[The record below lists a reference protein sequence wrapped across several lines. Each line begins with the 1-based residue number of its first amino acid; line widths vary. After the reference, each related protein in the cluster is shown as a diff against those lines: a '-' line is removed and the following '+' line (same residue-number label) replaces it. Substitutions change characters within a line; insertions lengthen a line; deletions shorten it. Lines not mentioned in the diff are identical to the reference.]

1 MNGDFNLR
9 STFTPSGDQPNAIKK
24 LIAGVKN
31 HRIQTLIGATGS
43 GKTFTIA
50 NVINNVSKNTLI
62 ISHNKTL
69 AAQLY
74 AEFKQF
80 FPHDNV
86 GYFVSYYDYYQP
98 ESYISQTDTYIEKNT
113 KINAEIEK
121 MRVNATTMLLSG
133 KPTIII
139 ATVSCIY
146 SIGSPVEWINT
157 SISIHV
163 NQKISM
169 FRIAT
174 RLIAA
179 MYEKI
184 NNGSKS
190 GCFCIKSNA
199 VHVMPSY
206 QNKVITISFDENKIK
221 SISISDI
228 DLTRK
233 KELEKIKIFPAKHH
247 IFNEGI
253 ERVITSIKQ
262 ELKSRLSELDEIAK
276 ERLETRINY
285 DLEMLQEMGYCRGI
299 ENYSRHFDNR
309 DIGEKPSCLLDFFFN
324 DYLLII
330 DESHVTIPQ
339 LHGMYNG
346 DHARKKMLVE
356 YGFRLPSAYDN
367 RPLKFNEFEKYMND
381 VIFLSAT
388 PSKYE
393 LQKSSNIVEQ
403 IIRPTGLLD
412 PIVHVKPTKNQMD
425 DIILE
430 INKRILLKQRVLIT
444 TLTKRMA
451 EDLTEY
457 ILNRNVSA
465 KYIHSEII
473 NMERT
478 KIIKE
483 LRNGEIDVLIGINL
497 LREGLDIPE
506 VSLVIILDADKEGF
520 LRNSTS
526 LIQTFG
532 RASRNNNSMVIMYSD
547 TITTSMKNA
556 MKETNRRR
564 KKQMAHNKKMGVIPK
579 TIIKPIS
586 NEINRQII
594 NMNRLNSL
602 NIKMKN
608 ASDNLNFEEAMKYRN
623 IIHSLKNKI
632 KPNS

>member
-1 MNGDFNLR
+1 MNDNFDLR
-9 STFTPSGDQPNAIKK
+9 STFVPAGDQPHAIKK
-24 LIAGVKN
+24 LIDGVKKN
-31 HRIQTLIGATGS
+31 KVQTLVGVTGS
-43 GKTFTIA
+43 GKTFTVA
-50 NVINNVSKNTLI
+50 NVINSMTKNTLI

-69 AAQLY
+69 ASQLY

-80 FPHDNV
+80 FPQNNV

-121 MRVNATTMLLSG
+121 MRLDATTMLLSG

-146 SIGSPVEWINT
+146 SIGSPNEWRDRT
-157 SISIHV
+157 VSIHV

-169 FRIAT
+169 FVIIT
-174 RLIAA
+174 QLIDA
-179 MYEKI
+179 MYEKTKKRF
-184 NNGSKS
+184 KS
-190 GCFCIKSNA
+190 GCFCIEKNS
-199 VHVMPSY
+199 VHIMSAY
-206 QNKVITISFDENKIK
+206 QNEIITISFDHDKVKNIYISNLTLTKKKKI
-221 SISISDI
+221 
-228 DLTRK
+228 
-233 KELEKIKIFPAKHH
+233 EQIKIFPAKHY
-247 IFNEGI
+247 IFNEEI
-253 ERVITSIKQ
+253 VKRVIKSIKN
-262 ELKSRLSELDEIAK
+262 ELKLRLIELGEIEK
-276 ERLETRINY
+276 ERLETRVNY

-309 DIGEKPSCLLDFFFN
+309 KIGEKPSCLLDFFTD

-346 DHARKKMLVE
+346 DHARKKMLIE

-367 RPLKFNEFEKYMND
+367 RPLKFNEIEKYMNN

-393 LQKSSNIVEQ
+393 LKKSTQIVEQ

-412 PIVHVKPTKNQMD
+412 PQVFIKPTKNQMD
-425 DIILE
+425 DIVLE
-430 INKRILLKQRVLIT
+430 INQRILLNQRVLIT
-444 TLTKRMA
+444 ILTKRMA

-457 ILNRNVSA
+457 IVNRNINA

-473 NMERT
+473 NTERT

-483 LRNGEIDVLIGINL
+483 LRNGEIDVLVGINL
-497 LREGLDIPE
+497 LREGVDIPE
-506 VSLVIILDADKEGF
+506 VALVIILDADKEGF

-532 RASRNNNSMVIMYSD
+532 RASRNNNGEVIMYSD
-547 TITTSMKNA
+547 TITKSMKIA

-564 KKQMAHNKKMGVIPK
+564 KKQIQYNKKMRITPK
-579 TIIKPIS
+579 TISKPIP
-586 NEINRQII
+586 NEVEHKYTDTDE
-594 NMNRLNSL
+594 LNLL
-602 NIKMKN
+602 NIKMRN
-608 ASDNLNFEEAMKYRN
+608 ASDSLDYEKAIKYRN
-623 IIHSLKNKI
+623 IIHRYKKQKLN
-632 KPNS
+632 